1 MSLHKIIIKKATNI
15 NFFLQKQFSRYFCS
29 GSVNPFESV
38 VIYDN
43 ADEDKIHILN
53 DNRKKVGVYRWVNKI
68 NGSYYIGS
76 STNLSVRMYTYF
88 SLRSLAKSNRPI
100 DRALL
105 KYGFSNFRLEIL
117 EYCELK
123 DVLKREQHYLD
134 ISKPQYNIATIAGS
148 TLGYKHSS
156 ESIEKMRSFVL
167 SDEVRERKA
176 LATCNASMVN
186 RLAVTVTNIKSNEV
200 TKYDSLTD
208 AGKALGVSK
217 AAISQAVL
225 NKRLLKKTY
234 TITRLEK

>member
-1 MSLHKIIIKKATNI
+1 M
-15 NFFLQKQFSRYFCS
+15 
-29 GSVNPFESV
+29 
-38 VIYDN
+38 
-43 ADEDKIHILN
+43 
-53 DNRKKVGVYRWVNKI
+53 NKI

-76 STNLSVRMYTYF
+76 STTLSVRMYTYF

-148 TLGYKHSS
+148 NLGYKHTP
-156 ESIEKMRSFVL
+156 ESIEKMKSFVI

-176 LATCNASMVN
+176 LSTLNASMAN

-200 TKYDSLTD
+200 TKYYSLTD